1 MSKAGMVKYLP
12 KLVWKKGSMPLY
24 ITWFVTNKCNLTCEH
39 CFYSAELNLPT
50 QELTL
55 EEVEKIT
62 LSMDNFPVLLYSG
75 GEPFVRKDLAEVTHL
90 FYKNCGVRYLSIPT
104 NGSFLKKTEP
114 IVEKMCALCPD
125 MTIVLNFSVDGLEE
139 EHNRIRGGKDTFRKT
154 LETFHAMKKRKADFP
169 NLRTGFVTTF
179 TATNQDHIED
189 LYDFLRDQGPDSIA
203 INLIRGTPK
212 DPLVKTIDLEKFKK
226 VTDRV
231 KQDLADSTLPG
242 YDEFV
247 AALGFNKYDMVIKTY
262 EEQAFQSICYA
273 SQIAGVIYPNGD
285 VYPCELLD
293 KSKMVGNLRD
303 FDFDFRKLWFS
314 DRNKEIARWIV
325 DTKCFCTHECN
336 VHCNTAF
343 NAKHFTRVA
352 VDAARF
358 KVKKLLKS

>member
-1 MSKAGMVKYLP
+1 
-12 KLVWKKGSMPLY
+12 
-24 ITWFVTNKCNLTCEH
+24 
-39 CFYSAELNLPT
+39 
-50 QELTL
+50 
-55 EEVEKIT
+55 
-62 LSMDNFPVLLYSG
+62 
-75 GEPFVRKDLAEVTHL
+75 
-90 FYKNCGVRYLSIPT
+90 
-104 NGSFLKKTEP
+104 
-114 IVEKMCALCPD
+114 

-154 LETFHAMKKRKADFP
+154 LETFHHMKKRKADFP

-189 LYDFLRDQGPDSIA
+189 LYEFLRDQGPDSIA

-212 DPLVKTIDLEKFKK
+212 DPLVKNIDLEKFKK
-226 VTDRV
+226 VTNRV
-231 KQDLADSTLPG
+231 KRDLADARLPG

-293 KSKMVGNLRD
+293 KSKMIGNLRD
-303 FDFDFRKLWFS
+303 FGFNFRDLWFS
-314 DRNKEIARWIV
+314 NRNKEIARWIV

-358 KVKKLLKS
+358 KVKKLLKG